1 MKEFRKKFSAVLVM
15 FLLIFMLL
23 YTLFR
28 EKGEISFQ
36 ENRSLAQFPKFNI
49 SEILNGKYS
58 LDIIDFFSDQIAGRS
73 KFMKIYSDISAG
85 NIESKVNGV
94 FVSDNMLLNGNINT
108 SDISDTVAEKI
119 NSFAEKYNS
128 SFYFIAVPSSDGIY
142 SNLLPEYIPSDF
154 QSEQIQNFY
163 NKLNPEIRK
172 INAFN
177 ILKNFSDDYIYY
189 RTDTKWTA
197 YGAYCVYR
205 TAIQKLGFIP
215 VAYDKF
221 TIEHI
226 TSEFKGNLYNR
237 TLYEMPKN
245 DFIDLYYSDSINIQS
260 ITAYN
265 QNLSES
271 LRVLYDKSFLNSKY
285 MYDIYLGENVPALK
299 IKTGVNNNKKLM
311 VIKDSYADCFIPF
324 LTQHYSEITVIS
336 VDFPDFRFT
345 DYFNINGYEQIIF
358 VCGAENLLNPD
369 IMNILDH

>member
-119 NSFAEKYNS
+119 NGFAEKYNS

-142 SNLLPEYIPSDF
+142 SNLLPEYIPPDF

-358 VCGAENLLNPD
+358 VCGVENLLKPD

>member
-1 MKEFRKKFSAVLVM
+1 MKEFRKKFSAVFIM
-15 FLLIFMLL
+15 FLLVFMLL
-23 YTLFR
+23 YTIFR
-28 EKGEISFQ
+28 EKSEISFQ
-36 ENRSLAQFPKFNI
+36 ENRSLAQFPELSI
-49 SEILNGKYS
+49 SEVLNGQYS
-58 LDIIDFFSDQIAGRS
+58 LKLVDFFSDQLAGRS
-73 KFMKIYSDISAG
+73 KFMKIYTDISSG
-85 NIESKVNGV
+85 TSERKVNGV
-94 FVSDNMLLNGNINT
+94 FISDNMLLNGNINT
-108 SDISDTVAEKI
+108 SDISDSIAEKI
-119 NSFAEKYNS
+119 NSFTEKYNS

-163 NKLNPEIRK
+163 DKLNPEIRK

-189 RTDTKWTA
+189 RTDTKWTS

-260 ITAYN
+260 ITAYS
-265 QNLSES
+265 QDLSES

-285 MYDIYLGENVPALK
+285 MYDIYLGENVPALR

-345 DYFNINGYEQIIF
+345 DYFNVNSYEQIIF

-369 IMNILDH
+369 IMNILDN

>member
-1 MKEFRKKFSAVLVM
+1 MKEFRKKISAV
-15 FLLIFMLL
+15 FIIILLAFMLL

-36 ENRSLAQFPKFNI
+36 ENRSLAQFPQFSI
-49 SEILNGKYS
+49 SEIISGKFT
-58 LDIIDFFSDQIAGRS
+58 LRLMDFFSDQIAGRS
-73 KFMKIYSDISAG
+73 KFMKIYADISAG
-85 NIESKVNGV
+85 NVESKVNGV
-94 FVSDNMLLNGNINT
+94 FVSDDMLLNGNINT
-108 SDISDTVAEKI
+108 SDISDSVAESI

-163 NKLNPEIRK
+163 DKLNPEIRK

-221 TIEHI
+221 TIEHV
-226 TSEFKGNLYNR
+226 TSEFKGNLYNK
-237 TLYEMPKN
+237 TLFDIPKN
-245 DFIDLYYSDSINIQS
+245 DFIDIYYSESINIQS

-265 QNLSES
+265 DNLSES
-271 LRVLYDKSFLNSKY
+271 MRVLYDKSFLNSEY

-311 VIKDSYADCFIPF
+311 VIKDNYADCLIPF
-324 LTQHYSEITVIS
+324 FTQHYSEITVIS
-336 VDFPDFRFT
+336 VDYPDFNFT
-345 DYFNINGYEQIIF
+345 DYFNINSYEQIIF
-358 VCGAENLLNPD
+358 VCGVENLLNSD
-369 IMNILDH
+369 TMNILEH

>member
-119 NSFAEKYNS
+119 NGFAEKYNS

-142 SNLLPEYIPSDF
+142 SNLLPEYIPPDF

-358 VCGAENLLNPD
+358 VCGVENLLKPD
-369 IMNILDH
+369 IMNILAH

>member
-94 FVSDNMLLNGNINT
+94 FVNDNMLLNGNINT

>member
-28 EKGEISFQ
+28 EKGKISFQ

-119 NSFAEKYNS
+119 NGFAEKYNS

-142 SNLLPEYIPSDF
+142 SNLLPEYIPPDF

-163 NKLNPEIRK
+163 DRLSPGIRK

-177 ILKNFSDDYIYY
+177 ILKNFSDEYIYY

-221 TIEHI
+221 TIEHV
-226 TSEFKGNLYNR
+226 TSGFRGNLYNISQCDIA
-237 TLYEMPKN
+237 KN
-245 DFIDLYYSDSINIQS
+245 DFIDIYYSDSINIQS
-260 ITAYN
+260 ITAYDENLN
-265 QNLSES
+265 QSS
-271 LRVLYDKSFLNSKY
+271 RSLYDKSFLNSRY
-285 MYDIYLGENVPALK
+285 MYNIYLGEDAPALK
-299 IKTGVNNNKKLM
+299 IKTSVNNNKKLM
-311 VIKDSYADCFIPF
+311 VIKDSCADCFIPF

-336 VDFPDFRFT
+336 ADYSGFSFT
-345 DYFNINGYEQIIF
+345 DYFNVNSYEQILF
-358 VCGAENLLNPD
+358 VCSAENLTNPD
-369 IMNILDH
+369 MLDILD

>member
-1 MKEFRKKFSAVLVM
+1 MKEFRKKFSAFLVM

-28 EKGEISFQ
+28 EKGKISFQ

-119 NSFAEKYNS
+119 NGFAEKYNS

-142 SNLLPEYIPSDF
+142 SNLLPEYIPPDF

-358 VCGAENLLNPD
+358 VCGVENLLKPD

>member
-23 YTLFR
+23 YTLFC

-119 NSFAEKYNS
+119 NGFAEKYNS

-142 SNLLPEYIPSDF
+142 SNLLPEYIPPDF

-358 VCGAENLLNPD
+358 VCGVENLLKPD
-369 IMNILDH
+369 IMNILAH

>member
-1 MKEFRKKFSAVLVM
+1 MKEFRKKFSAVFIM
-15 FLLIFMLL
+15 FLLVFMLL
-23 YTLFR
+23 YTIFR
-28 EKGEISFQ
+28 EKSEISFQ
-36 ENRSLAQFPKFNI
+36 ENRSLAQFPELSI
-49 SEILNGKYS
+49 SEVLNGQYPLK
-58 LDIIDFFSDQIAGRS
+58 LVDFFSDQLAGRS
-73 KFMKIYSDISAG
+73 KFMKIYTDISSG
-85 NIESKVNGV
+85 TSERKVNGV
-94 FVSDNMLLNGNINT
+94 FISDNMLLNGNINT
-108 SDISDTVAEKI
+108 SDISDSIAEKI
-119 NSFAEKYNS
+119 NSFTEKYNS

-163 NKLNPEIRK
+163 DKLNPEIRK

-189 RTDTKWTA
+189 RTDTKWTS

-260 ITAYN
+260 ITAYS
-265 QNLSES
+265 QDLSES

-285 MYDIYLGENVPALK
+285 MYDIYLGENVPALR

-345 DYFNINGYEQIIF
+345 DYFNVNSYEQIIF

-369 IMNILDH
+369 IMNILDN

>member
-1 MKEFRKKFSAVLVM
+1 MKEFRKKFSALLIM
-15 FLLIFMLL
+15 FLLIFLLL

-36 ENRSLAQFPKFNI
+36 ENRLLAQFPELKI
-49 SEILNGKYS
+49 SEITDGKTS
-58 LDIIDFFSDQIAGRS
+58 LKLTDFFSDQIAGRS
-73 KFMKIYSDISAG
+73 KFMKIYADISAG
-85 NIESKVNGV
+85 NSENSVNGI
-94 FVSDNMLLNGNINT
+94 FISENRLLNGNINT
-108 SDISDTVAEKI
+108 SDIDNSVSEKI
-119 NSFAEKYNS
+119 NSFTEKYNS
-128 SFYFIAVPSSDGIY
+128 SFYFIAVPSSDGVY

-172 INAFN
+172 IDAFN

-221 TIEHI
+221 TIEHV
-226 TSEFKGNLYNR
+226 TSEFKGNLYNKS
-237 TLYEMPKN
+237 LYEISKK

-260 ITAYN
+260 ITAYD
-265 QNLSES
+265 QNLNES
-271 LRVLYDKSFLNSKY
+271 MRILYDKSFLNSKY
-285 MYDIYLGENVPALK
+285 MYDIYLGENVPALR

-336 VDFPDFRFT
+336 TDFPDFRFT
-345 DYFNINGYEQIIF
+345 NYFNINSYEQVIF
-358 VCGAENLLNPD
+358 ICGAENLLNPD
-369 IMNILDH
+369 SMNILDN

>member
-1 MKEFRKKFSAVLVM
+1 MKEFRKKFSALLIM
-15 FLLIFMLL
+15 LLLIFMLL

-28 EKGEISFQ
+28 EKGEMSFQ
-36 ENRSLAQFPKFNI
+36 ENRSLAQLPKLKI
-49 SEILNGKYS
+49 SEIINGKTS
-58 LDIIDFFSDQIAGRS
+58 LKLTDFFSDQIAGRS
-73 KFMKIYSDISAG
+73 KFMKIYADISAG
-85 NIESKVNGV
+85 NAESKVNGI
-94 FVSDNMLLNGNINT
+94 FIRENRLLNGNIDT
-108 SDISDTVAEKI
+108 SDIDSSVSEKI
-119 NSFAEKYNS
+119 NSFTEKYNS
-128 SFYFIAVPSSDGIY
+128 SFYFIAVPSSDGVY
-142 SNLLPEYIPSDF
+142 SNLLPEYIPPDF

-172 INAFN
+172 IDAFN

-221 TIEHI
+221 TIEHV
-226 TSEFKGNLYNR
+226 TSEFNGNLYNKS
-237 TLYEMPKN
+237 LYEISKK
-245 DFIDLYYSDSINIQS
+245 DFIDLYYSESINIQS

-265 QNLSES
+265 QNLNES
-271 LRVLYDKSFLNSKY
+271 MRVLYDKSFLNSKY
-285 MYDIYLGENVPALK
+285 MYDIYLGETVPALR

-336 VDFPDFRFT
+336 TDFPDFRFT
-345 DYFNINGYEQIIF
+345 DYFNINSYEQVIF
-358 VCGAENLLNPD
+358 ICGAENLLNPD
-369 IMNILDH
+369 SMNILDN